1 MSEVCDIILVMVG
14 KGSIMAGSKSEC
26 ITVMK
31 IYLLGLVASLDQQ
44 Q

>member
-14 KGSIMAGSKSEC
+14 KGSNMAGSKSGC
-26 ITVMK
+26 VTVMK
-31 IYLLGLVASLDQQ
+31 IYLPCLVASLDQQ